1 MQIERQAAEGLK
13 WGSIAKLAGQ
23 GVSWAVTL
31 AVFRLLTPE
40 DYGLMALSMVLL
52 SIVAGVAEF
61 GLGSSLVQM
70 PVLEKGD
77 MARVGGALAALN
89 IACGLVMALG
99 AGLFASL
106 LGEIRLTPLLQ
117 VLSLQFLLTAI
128 ESVPLSLAQ
137 RRMDFKRLAGIELA
151 ATLLGS
157 LLTLLLAWLG
167 AGVWALVIGNL
178 SGAALRT
185 ILYVALGGFVWPSFN
200 FRGIGPHLRFGGA
213 VTVTRFLWQLTYQAD
228 MLIAGRLFTRELVGF
243 YSVSMHLATLPM
255 TKVMGIINQ
264 VAFPAVARLQD
275 ELPRLR
281 QRLLDSLRMLALAAI
296 PGMWGISSIAPE
308 FVDSVLGERWDQA
321 IAPLQLVSFIAP
333 LRMLAAV
340 LATALTGI
348 GRADLEMRNTLVGAL
363 ILPSAFF
370 IGAQWGLNG
379 LAFSWVLAIPVVFA
393 LNFPRTLRA
402 LGFTFGDLVAATR
415 GPVLAGVAM
424 YVAVTLTR
432 LPLSGL
438 DELMR
443 LPFLIV
449 VGAVTYLAVV
459 RLTDRTIWT
468 DARKLAAAVRG

>member
-1 MQIERQAAEGLK
+1 MHVERQAAEGLK
-13 WGSIAKLAGQ
+13 WSSIAKLLGQ

-52 SIVAGVAEF
+52 SVVAGVAEF

-70 PVLEKGD
+70 PTLGQRE
-77 MARVGGALAALN
+77 MARVSGALVALN
-89 IACGLVMALG
+89 IGCGLVMALG
-99 AGLFASL
+99 AGLFARG
-106 LGEIRLTPLLQ
+106 LGDLRLTPILQ
-117 VLSLQFLLTAI
+117 VMSLQFVLTAI

-167 AGVWALVIGNL
+167 AGVWALVVGNL

-185 ILYVALGGFVWPSFN
+185 ILYVALGGFIWPSFN
-200 FRGIGPHLRFGGA
+200 FRGIGPYVRFGGA

-228 MLIAGRLFTRELVGF
+228 MLVAGRLFTREAVGF

-255 TKVMGIINQ
+255 TKVMGVINQ

-281 QRLLDSLRMLALAAI
+281 QRVLDALRMLALAAV
-296 PGMWGISSIAPE
+296 PGMWGISSVAPE
-308 FVDSVLGERWDQA
+308 FVAVVLGERWQES
-321 IAPLQLVSFIAP
+321 IVPLQLVSFVAP
-333 LRMLAAV
+333 LRMLTAV

-348 GRADLEMRNTLVGAL
+348 GRADLELRNTLVGAL
-363 ILPSAFF
+363 VLPSAFLA
-370 IGAQWGLNG
+370 GAHWGVNG
-379 LAFSWVLAIPVVFA
+379 LAFSWACAIPVVLA
-393 LNFPRTLRA
+393 LNFSRTFGA
-402 LGFTFGDLVAATR
+402 LGFGFSDLIAATR
-415 GPVLAGVAM
+415 GPIVAGVVMYAAVTLARLPLAGFNE
-424 YVAVTLTR
+424 LTR
-432 LPLSGL
+432 LPL
-438 DELMR
+438 
-443 LPFLIV
+443 LIV
-449 VGAVTYLAVV
+449 VGAAAYLSVV
-459 RLTDRTIWT
+459 RITDRTIWS